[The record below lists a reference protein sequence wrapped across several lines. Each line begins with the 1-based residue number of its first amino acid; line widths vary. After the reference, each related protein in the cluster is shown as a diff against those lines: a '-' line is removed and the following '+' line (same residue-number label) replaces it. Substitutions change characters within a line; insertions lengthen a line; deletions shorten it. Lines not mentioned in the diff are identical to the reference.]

1 MENYAKTHQVYSLV
15 KVLQAYDF
23 VLQTFLETWKHQ
35 SNFSQFT
42 PEINHQH
49 GAYSCDL
56 YFWIKSLGEKK
67 HTLKEEN
74 CSIFFKSS
82 YFKHLDGILVYK

>member
-42 PEINHQH
+42 PEINTVLTPVTCTF
-49 GAYSCDL
+49 G
-56 YFWIKSLGEKK
+56 INPEVKK
-67 HTLKEEN
+67 THFERGKL
-74 CSIFFKSS
+74 
-82 YFKHLDGILVYK
+82 